1 MLNKNHVR
9 GDVEDSVGVI
19 IATKDRAD
27 SVAELVKLIFQQTV
41 LPACVVVS
49 GDKKSDIPDE
59 VIQGTLNEIKSSSAQ
74 VMCLFGSRDLTVK
87 RNNAMEKIFNS
98 VDFIAFF
105 DDDFLP
111 SKTWIERSLNL
122 FKANKNLVGLG
133 GRVIIDG
140 AKDGVVEFDEA
151 IRIIEEEEIRGNK
164 IECENIIVDSMYGCN
179 MMFRCNAIGV
189 ERFDER
195 LILYGWM
202 EDTDFS
208 RRMGR
213 KGTLMRGGGLIGVH
227 LGVRGGRISGCKFG
241 YSQIVNAFYLMNK
254 NSITA
259 LEAYKVAISALL
271 TNALKSIRP
280 GRLIDRRGR
289 LRGNIVGL
297 CEIAA
302 GRCRPERA
310 GDL

>member
-1 MLNKNHVR
+1 MLNKNHVSV
-9 GDVEDSVGVI
+9 DVEDSVGII

-27 SVAELVKLIFQQTV
+27 FVAKLVKYIFQQTV

-49 GDKKSDIPDE
+49 ADKKSDIPDE
-59 VIQGTLNEIKSSSAQ
+59 VTEGSLKEIKCSSVQ
-74 VMCLFGSRDLTVK
+74 VVCLFGPRDLTAK
-87 RNNAMEKIFNS
+87 RNNAMEKILNN

-133 GRVIIDG
+133 GRLIIDG
-140 AKDGVVEFDEA
+140 AKDGVVELDEA
-151 IRIIEEEEIRGNK
+151 IRIIEEEETRGNK
-164 IECENIIVDSMYGCN
+164 IECEDIIVDSMYGCN
-179 MMFRCNAIGV
+179 MMFRCNAIGA

-213 KGTLMRGGGLIGVH
+213 KGTLMRGGEAIGVH
-227 LGVRGGRISGCKFG
+227 LGARGGRISGRRFG

-259 LEAYKVAISALL
+259 SEAYKVAIRSLL
-271 TNALKSIRP
+271 VNALKSIRP